1 MNNTKRK
8 LLKNSKVIGTF
19 VTLNSLEVV
28 QILSNVGYDYLV
40 IDYEHG
46 AMGLE
51 TLGQQVLVAK
61 GTNTTPI
68 VRVPYNNVENI
79 KKVLDAGAYGIM
91 VPMIK
96 TVDDVKKFIEYSN
109 FPPIGIRGC
118 GATRAN
124 NFYTKAEEYFEF
136 EKTEILRIIQIETK
150 EAVENI
156 DEILSVDGVDVAFIG
171 PYDLSYALGVPG
183 DVQGPVVS
191 KAIKEISE
199 AGKRNNVKLGIMSN
213 NNQLESHMDLGFDF
227 ILLGLDGALLYSAAA
242 NDISNFES
250 KQK

>member
-61 GTNTTPI
+61 GSNTTPI

-96 TVDDVKKFIEYSN
+96 TADDVKNFIKYSN
-109 FPPIGIRGC
+109 FPPVGIRGC

-124 NFYTKAEEYFEF
+124 NFYTKANEYFEF

-156 DEILSVDGVDVAFIG
+156 DEILSVDGIDVAFIG

-183 DVQGPVVS
+183 DVQGEVVS
-191 KAIKEISE
+191 KAIRDISE
-199 AGKRNNVKLGIMSN
+199 AGIRNNVKLGIMSN
-213 NNQLESHMDLGFDF
+213 SDQLETHINLGFDF
-227 ILLGLDGALLYSAAA
+227 ILLGLDGALIYSAAA
-242 NDISNFES
+242 SNVSEFKSIIE
-250 KQK
+250 